1 MKGFEVFSII
11 PCKSMNLHQFSLL
24 ERTIL
29 QYGRIY
35 LWGRNFC
42 SIIQPPCWRLKL
54 TILQRKSRKI
64 QQPRHGNRTRA
75 RSERSLLTLLDKGR
89 RPHALA
95 RAGRARAR
103 ARARA
108 LSPPRKR
115 ECSNFNKDNPQFDQ
129 GKSCSV
135 SRVWQLCQI

>member
-1 MKGFEVFSII
+1 MKE
-11 PCKSMNLHQFSLL
+11 NHD
-24 ERTIL
+24 IL
-29 QYGRIY
+29 QNFIHFIEVKCDEHVFILFNLRQNNVEKNMRAPPKRIFTP
-35 LWGRNFC
+35 LCG
-42 SIIQPPCWRLKL
+42 QGPEA
-54 TILQRKSRKI
+54 Q
-64 QQPRHGNRTRA
+64 RA
-75 RSERSLLTLLDKGR
+75 RE
-89 RPHALA
+89 
-95 RAGRARAR
+95 GRARAR